1 MPDCFA
7 YDQKDA
13 LFYDQNI
20 RDRLPKK
27 LVDAH
32 CHVNLPSH
40 VGPLDPADIAGDWAL
55 QCGVELPAERAK
67 SILRTLFPDAR
78 TNCLA
83 LPLPLEQANM
93 AANNS
98 YLAELFTRLGE
109 PALMAVKPQWSPEQ
123 VEHDLLAGRFN
134 GFKPYLS
141 FARSIAP
148 AQLRIS
154 DYLPE
159 TQLAIANRHSKVVL
173 LHLPRPERLADD
185 DNIRDLRM
193 IVERYPDLR
202 LVLAHLGR
210 SFNVDFL
217 REGLVK
223 LGDAA
228 SRLYFDTAAVL
239 NPEVYALAFEKLRPD
254 QILFGTDMPFMLW
267 HGRRRWTERTYIN
280 LCREDFPWNRHLE
293 PELETDY
300 TLFIYEQVKV
310 ILDVTGQAG
319 TDRDRLRTAVFS
331 GNAEKVYRF
340 STERSGPDASR

>member
-109 PALMAVKPQWSPEQ
+109 PALMAVKPSG
-123 VEHDLLAGRFN
+123 HLN
-134 GFKPYLS
+134 KLS
-141 FARSIAP
+141 MICWLVDSMDSSRTF
-148 AQLRIS
+148 
-154 DYLPE
+154 
-159 TQLAIANRHSKVVL
+159 
-173 LHLPRPERLADD
+173 RL
-185 DNIRDLRM
+185 
-193 IVERYPDLR
+193 
-202 LVLAHLGR
+202 
-210 SFNVDFL
+210 
-217 REGLVK
+217 
-223 LGDAA
+223 
-228 SRLYFDTAAVL
+228 
-239 NPEVYALAFEKLRPD
+239 
-254 QILFGTDMPFMLW
+254 
-267 HGRRRWTERTYIN
+267 
-280 LCREDFPWNRHLE
+280 
-293 PELETDY
+293 
-300 TLFIYEQVKV
+300 
-310 ILDVTGQAG
+310 
-319 TDRDRLRTAVFS
+319 RDRLPQHS
-331 GNAEKVYRF
+331 
-340 STERSGPDASR
+340 